1 VTAPVRVH
9 VARGPAAAGA
19 AAGPAAAGAAPD
31 SVVVID
37 VLRAFTTAAHAFHAG
52 ATEIWLCRGSDEA
65 FALRGRAPGAVL
77 VGEAGG
83 QKIPGFDHGNSPS
96 ELQAADLRGRV
107 VILRSSNGT
116 LGVDQAARASAGAE
130 ILLGSL
136 VVAAATARYLRR
148 IGGAIDLVP
157 MGWIGEP
164 PRVSRDHL
172 PHAVSEDELGS
183 APESALEGAEDHAC
197 AAYLAA
203 LLTGAPVDVAATIRA
218 VAQSPAGRR
227 ALDPAVPWITSED
240 LACAAAVDRFD
251 FAMPVTRRGDLLV
264 AHAVPAPSS

>member
-1 VTAPVRVH
+1 MRVQ
-9 VARGPAAAGA
+9 VARGLAGA
-19 AAGPAAAGAAPD
+19 AALPATATTPAD
-31 SVVVID
+31 CVVVID

-52 ATEIWLCRGSDEA
+52 ATEIWLCRSSEEA
-65 FALRGRAPGAVL
+65 FALRGRTPGAVL

-83 QKIPGFDHGNSPS
+83 QQIPGFDHGNSPS

-116 LGVDQAARASAGAE
+116 LGVDQAARASAGAA

-148 IGGAIDLVP
+148 VGGIVELVP

-164 PRVSRDHL
+164 PRVSQGHL
-172 PHAVSEDELGS
+172 PHAS
-183 APESALEGAEDHAC
+183 PEGLLEGAEDHAC

-203 LLTGAPVDVAATIRA
+203 LLTDAPGDVAATIRA
-218 VAQSPAGRR
+218 VEQSPAGRR
-227 ALDPAVPWITSED
+227 AMDPAVPWITPAD
-240 LACAAAVDRFD
+240 LACATAVDRFD

-264 AHAVPAPSS
+264 AHAVPVTCPT